1 MNNDIS
7 PEEKNIRVVQNILD
21 TCSSDLAYM
30 RQKAFDRN
38 SVNIY
43 PRFLLLTLH
52 AQRWLT
58 EGAHSIRL
66 INKAYEYGEFISRK
80 KSRRTREKIGRC
92 QGHHDHRRSKLVHW
106 HVEELSVQAH
116 VEEHDSL
123 LQAFRE
129 DGILREV

>member
-1 MNNDIS
+1 MNNDIT

-66 INKAYEYGEFISRK
+66 INKAFEYGEFISRK
-80 KSRRTREKIGRC
+80 R
-92 QGHHDHRRSKLVHW
+92 
-106 HVEELSVQAH
+106 VEELEKRLAGVNDIMTI
-116 VEEHDSL
+116 EEASW
-123 LQAFRE
+123 
-129 DGILREV
+129 